1 MHVDIGR
8 FAPVLSVFGPVVMEV
23 MEKSKDQ
30 RPKAKD
36 QSVAAILLAAGR
48 SERMGAFKPLLPF
61 GQTTVIEACI
71 NYLTAGGVE
80 TIVVVVGHNEQQ
92 IRQHLKDA
100 SVLFALNP
108 DPASEM
114 GESIRC
120 GVQMLPPSASATL
133 IALVDHPAVPPEV
146 VKTLIDEWESNSEL
160 IIPTWKGRGGHPVLV
175 DLRWR
180 HELETLDGAAG
191 LKSFFRSHADA
202 VRRVPVGSEYIA
214 RDIDT
219 WDDYARLYSDVFGQR
234 PPIENESNESPVRT
248 I

>member
-1 MHVDIGR
+1 
-8 FAPVLSVFGPVVMEV
+8 
-23 MEKSKDQ
+23 
-30 RPKAKD
+30 
-36 QSVAAILLAAGR
+36 
-48 SERMGAFKPLLPF
+48 LPF
-61 GQTTVIEACI
+61 GRTTVIEACI

-80 TIVVVVGHNEQQ
+80 TIVVVVGHNAQQ

-120 GVQMLPPSASATL
+120 GVQMLPPSASAML

-160 IIPTWKGRGGHPVLV
+160 IIPTWEGRGGHPVLV